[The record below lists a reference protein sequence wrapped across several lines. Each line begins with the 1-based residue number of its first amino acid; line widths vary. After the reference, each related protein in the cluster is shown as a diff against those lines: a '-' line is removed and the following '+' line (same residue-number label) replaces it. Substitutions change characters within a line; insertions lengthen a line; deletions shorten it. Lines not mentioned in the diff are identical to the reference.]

1 MTTSS
6 VGKTPS
12 PAPAASTKDVPKE
25 TAKSLLQPDG
35 SFKLTDELK
44 NEAGMGGFLKGLG
57 TAEQSLTRGVE
68 KKMADWAKA
77 HPGADAAAFKDQL
90 KKTLMSDGMAYS
102 NLQKSI
108 QQMQD
113 KIMGDMKAAASD
125 RFG

>member
-6 VGKTPS
+6 VGRTAPT
-12 PAPAASTKDVPKE
+12 PAATTASSTRE
-25 TAKSLLQPDG
+25 TAKDLLQPDG

-57 TAEQSLTRGVE
+57 SAEQSLTRGVE
-68 KKMADWAKA
+68 KKMAEWAKS

-90 KKTLMSDGMAYS
+90 KKTLMSDGMAYN

-108 QQMQD
+108 QRMQD
-113 KIMGDMKAAASD
+113 KIMSDMKEAASD

>member
-6 VGKTPS
+6 VGRT
-12 PAPAASTKDVPKE
+12 APTQAATTASSTRE
-25 TAKSLLQPDG
+25 TAKDLLQPDG

-57 TAEQSLTRGVE
+57 SAEQSLTRGVE
-68 KKMADWAKA
+68 KKMAEWAKA
-77 HPGADAAAFKDQL
+77 HPGADASAFKDQL
-90 KKTLMSDGMAYS
+90 KKTLMSDGMAYN

-108 QQMQD
+108 QRMQD
-113 KIMGDMKAAASD
+113 KIMSDMKEAASD

>member
-1 MTTSS
+1 MTTP

-12 PAPAASTKDVPKE
+12 PSTTAATKDAPRE
-25 TAKSLLQPDG
+25 TARSLLQPDG

-68 KKMADWAKA
+68 QKMADWAKA
-77 HPGADAAAFKDQL
+77 HPAADAAAFKDQL

-108 QQMQD
+108 QRMQD
-113 KIMGDMKAAASD
+113 KIMSDMKEAASD